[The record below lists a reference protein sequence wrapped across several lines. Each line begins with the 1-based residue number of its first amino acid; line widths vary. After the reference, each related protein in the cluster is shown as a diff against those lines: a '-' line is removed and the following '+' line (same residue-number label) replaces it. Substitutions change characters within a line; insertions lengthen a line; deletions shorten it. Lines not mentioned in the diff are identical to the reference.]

1 MRRNAWRNSKD
12 SWGSLARLLHWAVA
26 ALVLVQ
32 VALGLTAAGW
42 RLSPLK
48 LDLFVWH
55 KSLGFVILLLVVV
68 RLIWRLANP
77 TPALPAG
84 TSRLERVA
92 ARASHALFYALLI
105 ALPINGWVINSAAN
119 VPFSIFW
126 MLPLPAIVAPDRVL
140 AGDAEN
146 AHFVLFSLLALLVML
161 HAGAALRHHFVK
173 RDTVLVRMLFGAT
186 STK

>member
-1 MRRNAWRNSKD
+1 MLRNSTTA
-12 SWGSLARLLHWAVA
+12 WGGPARFLHWAVA

-42 RLSPLK
+42 RLSPAK
-48 LDLFVWH
+48 LDFFVWH
-55 KSLGFVILLLVVV
+55 KSLGFMILLLVVI

-84 TSRLERVA
+84 LSFFERLGARV
-92 ARASHALFYALLI
+92 SHGFFYVLLI
-105 ALPINGWVINSAAN
+105 MLPINGWVINSAAN

-126 MLPLPAIVAPDRVL
+126 LVPLPAIVAPSPTL
-140 AGDAEN
+140 AGTAEN
-146 AHFVLFSLLALLVML
+146 AHFVLFSLLLLLLVV

-173 RDTVLVRMLFGAT
+173 RDEVLSRMLFG
-186 STK
+186 SQGK

>member
-1 MRRNAWRNSKD
+1 MLRNSND
-12 SWGSLARLLHWAVA
+12 AWGSLARFFHWCVA
-26 ALVLVQ
+26 LLVLVQ

-55 KSLGFVILLLVVV
+55 KSLGFLILLLVVL
-68 RLIWRLANP
+68 RLLWRLANP
-77 TPALPAG
+77 TPVLPEG
-84 TSRLERVA
+84 LSGIERMA
-92 ARASHALFYALLI
+92 ARASHGLFYVLLI

-126 MLPLPAIVAPDRVL
+126 LIPLPSIVAPDRVL
-140 AGDAEN
+140 AGNAEN
-146 AHFVLFSLLALLVML
+146 AHFVLFSVLTLLVMV

-173 RDTVLVRMLFGAT
+173 RDSVLRRMLHG
-186 STK
+186 